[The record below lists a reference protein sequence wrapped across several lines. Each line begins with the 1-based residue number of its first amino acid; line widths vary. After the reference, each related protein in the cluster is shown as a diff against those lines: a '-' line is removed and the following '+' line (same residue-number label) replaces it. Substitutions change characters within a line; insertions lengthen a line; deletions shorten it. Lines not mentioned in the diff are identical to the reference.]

1 MLVNVTGPLAFAN
14 ISDGFI
20 VDLPVEVLKINIFLN
35 NLFFFFLHFLF
46 LGLFAFILINLSVI
60 SWRYRLHIID
70 LDPASVTSGGWLEDT
85 SLVEKYTI
93 SEEAYNNLDGVFL
106 QNFSPTCLRFFL
118 LNLNPLLIVSYWK
131 LNIIFL

>member
-1 MLVNVTGPLAFAN
+1 MLVNVKGLLAFAN
-14 ISDGFI
+14 ILDGFI
-20 VDLPVEVLKINIFLN
+20 VDLLVEVLKKNIFLN
-35 NLFFFFLHFLF
+35 NFFFFFLHFHF

-106 QNFSPTCLRFFL
+106 QNFSP
-118 LNLNPLLIVSYWK
+118 NV
-131 LNIIFL
+131 